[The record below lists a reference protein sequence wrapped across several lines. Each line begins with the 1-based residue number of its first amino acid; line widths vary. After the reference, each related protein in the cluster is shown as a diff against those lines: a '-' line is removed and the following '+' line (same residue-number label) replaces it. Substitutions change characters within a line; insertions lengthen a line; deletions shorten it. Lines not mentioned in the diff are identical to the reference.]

1 MRLWG
6 QIWQEACGDTAR
18 LTFRAAAAFGALI
31 TAGVVGSLLVT
42 GAAQGQSR
50 NSPSLVPEDKL
61 EKPNATRFSRPTEI
75 TNKWL
80 PMKPGSRFVYDG
92 TTVEDDGKVV
102 PHQLVISITDLV
114 KTIAGVPTLVS
125 YDLDY
130 TEGELAEAE
139 LAFYAQDDDGNIWR
153 FGEYPE
159 EYDGRKFVKAPTW
172 LHGIQDAR
180 AGVMMKADPKLGT
193 PSYSQGYGPAVNWT
207 DRGQVFAMGQE
218 VAVGATRYRDVL
230 VIRETSNE
238 EEAADAW
245 QLKYY
250 AAGVGNIKVGWMGT
264 GEKTKETLD
273 LTRVE
278 QLDAQAMAAVRAK
291 ALALEKSAYRR
302 SKNVYGRTAP
312 ATVEDTARR

>member
-1 MRLWG
+1 MRPWG
-6 QIWQEACGDTAR
+6 
-18 LTFRAAAAFGALI
+18 
-31 TAGVVGSLLVT
+31 GVVAAVRDALPAVVLAGSVLVV
-42 GAAQGQSR
+42 AVAHGQTR
-50 NSPSLVPEDKL
+50 NASNFVPEDKL
-61 EKPNATRFSRPTEI
+61 EKLDVSKFSRPTEI

-80 PMKPGSRFVYDG
+80 PMKPGTRFVYDG

-102 PHQLVISITDLV
+102 PHRIVINITDLV
-114 KTIAGVPTLVS
+114 KTIAGVRTLIS

-159 EYDGRKFVKAPTW
+159 EYDGKKFVKAPTW
-172 LHGIQDAR
+172 IHGIQDAR
-180 AGVMMKADPKLGT
+180 AGIMMKAEPKLGT

-207 DRGQVFAMGQE
+207 DRGEVFAVGQDIQ
-218 VAVGATRYRDVL
+218 VGDKRYTDVL
-230 VIRETSNE
+230 VIRESSNE
-238 EEAADAW
+238 EEAIDAA

-273 LTRVE
+273 LTKVE
-278 QLDAQAMAAVRAK
+278 QLDAQEIANVRAK
-291 ALALEKSAYRR
+291 ALAMEKSAYRR

-312 ATVEDTARR
+312 ATIEEAASK

>member
-6 QIWQEACGDTAR
+6 QMEQPASGEMAR
-18 LTFRAAAAFGALI
+18 LALRVAAVFGAFGAV
-31 TAGVVGSLLVT
+31 ALVSGFLTT
-42 GAAQGQSR
+42 GAAQGQGR
-50 NSPSLVPEDKL
+50 NTPNLVSEDKL
-61 EKPNATRFSRPTEI
+61 EKLDTTRFSRPSEI

-80 PMKPGSRFVYDG
+80 PMRPGTRFVYDG

-102 PHQLVISITDLV
+102 PHQIIIHITDLV
-114 KTIAGVPTLVS
+114 KTVGGVRTLVS

-130 TEGELAEAE
+130 TEGELSEAE
-139 LAFYAQDDDGNIWR
+139 LAFYAQDDDGNVWR

-159 EYDGRKFVKAPTW
+159 EYDGRKFVKAPAW
-172 LHGIQDAR
+172 IHGIQAAR
-180 AGVMMKADPKLGT
+180 AGIMMKAEPRLDT
-193 PSYSQGYGPAVNWT
+193 PSYSHGYGPAVNWT
-207 DRGQVFAMGQE
+207 DRGQVHAMGQE
-218 VAVGATRYRDVL
+218 ALVGTSRYADVL
-230 VIRETSNE
+230 VIKETSIE
-238 EEAADAW
+238 EEAVDAA

-250 AAGVGNIKVGWMGT
+250 AAGVGNIKVGWMGS

-278 QLDAQAMAAVRAK
+278 QLDAQEMAAVRTK

-312 ATVEDTARR
+312 ATVEEAAKR

>member
-1 MRLWG
+1 
-6 QIWQEACGDTAR
+6 
-18 LTFRAAAAFGALI
+18 
-31 TAGVVGSLLVT
+31 
-42 GAAQGQSR
+42 
-50 NSPSLVPEDKL
+50 
-61 EKPNATRFSRPTEI
+61 
-75 TNKWL
+75 
-80 PMKPGSRFVYDG
+80 
-92 TTVEDDGKVV
+92 
-102 PHQLVISITDLV
+102 
-114 KTIAGVPTLVS
+114 
-125 YDLDY
+125 
-130 TEGELAEAE
+130 
-139 LAFYAQDDDGNIWR
+139 
-153 FGEYPE
+153 
-159 EYDGRKFVKAPTW
+159 
-172 LHGIQDAR
+172 
-180 AGVMMKADPKLGT
+180 
-193 PSYSQGYGPAVNWT
+193 VNWT

-278 QLDAQAMAAVRAK
+278 QLDAQEMAAVRAK